1 MESQLCL
8 SIKRVPGADVG
19 AFPLQL
25 SFKISWKVYNYAAN
39 SNSEQIFEDSWVGLV
54 GLGCSQYRLVV
65 SLTFATFPIAEG
77 LLYQRAFSVSVTLVR
92 SSAIVGLSPASI
104 SRPILDIT
112 VSADSTKR

>member
-77 LLYQRAFSVSVTLVR
+77 LLYQRVFPFLLLWFEVLLLWVCPQQVFPDLF
-92 SSAIVGLSPASI
+92 
-104 SRPILDIT
+104 
-112 VSADSTKR
+112 